1 MIREVNNIYK
11 PPFGKLLFSMN
22 SFKNMV
28 PRSINYLPIYD
39 TVNDNTFKYEIY
51 KIAKEIAI
59 MRVLNIEKN

>member
-11 PPFGKLLFSMN
+11 PTFGKLLFSMN

-39 TVNDNTFKYEIY
+39 TVNDNTFKRDIY

>member
-11 PPFGKLLFSMN
+11 PTFGILLFGMN
-22 SFKNMV
+22 SFKNMI
-28 PRSINYLPIYD
+28 PLSINYLPIHD

-51 KIAKEIAI
+51 KLAKEIAI